1 MKVADFRALILARCR
16 SYVARISYGGGHLLR
31 RTWGLARA
39 DEVIE

>member
-1 MKVADFRALILARCR
+1 ML
-16 SYVARISYGGGHLLR
+16 RISYGGGHLLW